1 MIRWK
6 NFMQTTA
13 SSPQLSEV
21 ERKAAT
27 QRRQR
32 QWGHLANRLLM
43 HLVLLLLSIMALAP
57 VLWMISS
64 SLKASTEIFV
74 IPIRWIPE
82 TPRWEN
88 YATAFQRAPL
98 WLYFWNTMIVCIW
111 AVIGTVISAALV
123 AFSFS
128 RLRWPGRDFFF
139 ALLLATMMLPA
150 IILIVPRF
158 LMFSRLFTWP
168 YPWIGTFLPLI
179 IPTFFAIHGLY
190 VFLLR
195 QFFLSIPV
203 ELEDAARIDG
213 ASTLRILW
221 QIFIPLSQPVIITVV
236 VLTFM
241 QFYNEFLEALIYLKP
256 ETWTLAVGIRAMNDA
271 AYATSW
277 ELVFATGV
285 FMLAPMVILFFA
297 AQRYFVEGAT
307 MSGFGGR

>member
-1 MIRWK
+1 
-6 NFMQTTA
+6 MQTA
-13 SSPQLSEV
+13 I
-21 ERKAAT
+21 ERSQRATVQQAAQEQ
-27 QRRQR
+27 QRRRILWQIGSR
-32 QWGHLANRLLM
+32 VLAHGIL
-43 HLVLLLLSIMALAP
+43 LVLSVMALVP

-88 YATAFQRAPL
+88 YPTAFARAPL
-98 WLYFWNTMIVCIW
+98 WLYFWNTMIVCVG
-111 AVIGTVISAALV
+111 AVIGTVISSALV

-158 LMFSRLFTWP
+158 LLFSKLFLWP
-168 YPWIGTFLPLI
+168 FPWIGTFLPLI
-179 IPTFFAIHGLY
+179 APTFFAIHGLY

-195 QFFLSIPV
+195 QFFLGIPV

-213 ASTLRILW
+213 ASSWRILW
-221 QIFIPLSQPVIITVV
+221 QIFIPLSQAVITTVV
-236 VLTFM
+236 ILTFM
-241 QFYNEFLEALIYLKP
+241 QFYNEFLEALVYLRP
-256 ETWTLAVGIRAMNDA
+256 QTWTLAVGIRAMNDA
-271 AYATSW
+271 AYATTW
-277 ELVFATGV
+277 ELVFATGT

-297 AQRYFVEGAT
+297 AQRYFVEGVAL
-307 MSGFGGR
+307 SGFGGR

>member
-1 MIRWK
+1 ME
-6 NFMQTTA
+6 TTLER
-13 SSPQLSEV
+13 PQRTNQQQQAE
-21 ERKAAT
+21 A
-27 QRRQR
+27 QRHQ
-32 QWGHLANRLLM
+32 RLLVLAGARLAT
-43 HLVLLLLSIMALAP
+43 HLLLVLLAAMALVP

-88 YATAFQRAPL
+88 YLTAFQRAPL
-98 WLYFWNTMIVCIW
+98 WLYFYNTMVICIW
-111 AVIGTVISAALV
+111 AVIGTVLSSALV

-128 RLRWPGRDFFF
+128 RLTWPGRNFFF
-139 ALLLATMMLPA
+139 GLLLATMMLPA

-158 LMFSRLFTWP
+158 LLFSKVFVWP
-168 YPWIGTFLPLI
+168 YSWIGTFLPLI
-179 IPTFFAIHGLY
+179 VPTFFATHGLY

-195 QFFLSIPV
+195 QFFLGIPI

-213 ASTLRILW
+213 ASTFRILW

-241 QFYNEFLEALIYLKP
+241 QFYNEFLEALVYLKP
-256 ETWTLAVGIRAMNDA
+256 ATWTLAVGIRAMNDA

-277 ELVFATGV
+277 ELVFATGA
-285 FMLAPMVILFFA
+285 FMLAPMVIIFFA

-307 MSGFGGR
+307 LSGFGGR

>member
-1 MIRWK
+1 MI
-6 NFMQTTA
+6 TA
-13 SSPQLSEV
+13 DLVQRE
-21 ERKAAT
+21 AAA
-27 QRRQR
+27 QKRRR
-32 QWGHLANRLLM
+32 RRASAVGRVVM
-43 HLVLLLLSIMALAP
+43 HLVLLALSVMALTP

-74 IPIRWIPE
+74 VPIRWIPT

-88 YATAFQRAPL
+88 YAVAFQRAPI
-98 WLYFWNTMIVCIW
+98 WLYFYNTMIVCVG
-111 AVIGTVISAALV
+111 AVVGAVLSSALV

-128 RLRWPGRDFFF
+128 RIRWPGRDFFF
-139 ALLLATMMLPA
+139 GLLLATLMLPA

-158 LMFSRLFTWP
+158 LMFSKAFLWP

-179 IPTFFAIHGLY
+179 VPTFFAIHGLY

-195 QFFLSIPV
+195 QFFLGIPV

-213 ASTLRILW
+213 ASTFRILW

-241 QFYNEFLEALIYLKP
+241 QLYNEFLEALIYLKP

-307 MSGFGGR
+307 LSGFGGR